1 MTAVVNALAN
11 GVVAIALIG
20 ELGAVF
26 ANVISRSIFD
36 TAFLWTDEIAK
47 LALSTLAFIGGALA
61 YAQGHHTFVRV
72 GLNGLGPRLRDACL
86 IASDFAVFL
95 IAAVTGYASIFLI
108 EIRWNELTPILQIPA
123 AWIVIPLS
131 ASMVLL
137 MLHAAERLLRA
148 PRATVVLVGGIFA
161 AMLTLAFATRPAWLP
176 WFAGDGAI
184 TAALVLFFVTIFG
197 GLPIGFALL
206 LSTTVYLWT
215 ADTVPMVALPQN
227 MVDGTGNFVLLA
239 LPFFILAGLIMERG
253 GISLRLVRFVH
264 ALVGHLRGGLL
275 HVMVLSMYLVSGL
288 SGSKTA
294 DVAAVGSVMRDMLKK
309 EGYDVGEGAAV
320 LAASAAMGETVPP
333 SIAMLV
339 LGSITTLSMTA
350 LFIGGIIPAAVVA
363 ACLMMLI
370 WLRSRRAT
378 AHVLRRAPLRTVV
391 ASAIGAILPL
401 LMPVILFAGIL
412 FGIATP
418 TEVSS
423 FAVVY
428 GLILSFLVYREL
440 DLAAFLRTVLDSAM
454 LAGMVLFILGAAS
467 GFSWALTVAY
477 LPQRLVDLLHGIDNN
492 TVLFL
497 IGSIVLLIVV
507 GSVLEGLPALIILA
521 PLLLPVAGGIGLSE
535 LHYGIV
541 LLIAMGIGAFLPPA
555 GVGFYV
561 ACAII
566 RTDIEPASR
575 AMIPYLVVLII
586 ALLIVAFVPWFTV
599 SLPHALKLGG

>member
-1 MTAVVNALAN
+1 MTTIVNALAN
-11 GVVAIALIG
+11 AVLAIALIG

-47 LALSTLAFIGGALA
+47 LALSTLAFIGGAVA

-72 GLNGLGPRLRDACL
+72 GLNALGPRLRDACL

-108 EIRWNELTPILQIPA
+108 EIRWNELRPILQIPA
-123 AWIVIPLS
+123 AWIVMPLS

-148 PRATVVLVGGIFA
+148 PRATVVSVGGIFA

-176 WFAGDGAI
+176 WFADDGAI

-264 ALVGHLRGGLL
+264 ALVGHLPGGLL

-309 EGYDVGEGAAV
+309 EGYDVGEAAAV

-339 LGSITTLSMTA
+339 LGSITTLSMAA

-440 DLAAFLRTVLDSAM
+440 DLATFLRTVLDSAM

-561 ACAII
+561 ACAIM

-599 SLPHALKLGG
+599 SLPHALNLGG